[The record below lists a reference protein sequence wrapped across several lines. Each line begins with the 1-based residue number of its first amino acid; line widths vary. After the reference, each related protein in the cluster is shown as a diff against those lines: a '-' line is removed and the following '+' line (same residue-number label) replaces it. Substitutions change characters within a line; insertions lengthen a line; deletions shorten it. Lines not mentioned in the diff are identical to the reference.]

1 MDKYNEPTRQA
12 INNLKCNNNSTSNSY
27 YWVNRKQSEND
38 LIKNVFQT
46 QKKIWTVTQ
55 QTTHLSE
62 GRSTHM
68 RCVKMSDYGI

>member
-46 QKKIWTVTQ
+46 QKKI
-55 QTTHLSE
+55 
-62 GRSTHM
+62 
-68 RCVKMSDYGI
+68 